1 MSDISKPNSLNQ
13 LISNID
19 TDWKNIIDN
28 IYHNNI
34 SQLHKINDLL
44 YNNQEIYPP
53 KNLIFNSFNKFNF
66 KDTKVVILGQDPY
79 HQKYQA
85 MGLSFSIN
93 KGIKNPPSLK
103 NIIKE
108 IKSNY
113 TNSNIE
119 DYKGDLTYLSEQ
131 GVLLLNSS
139 LTVLNSKPGCHIK
152 NWEDFTDN
160 IIKYISDNLH
170 NIVFILWGNYAKSK
184 KKFIDLQKHHILES
198 VHPSPL
204 SASRGFFGCNHFL
217 LCNEYLKNNNI
228 TCIKW

>member
-1 MSDISKPNSLNQ
+1 MTNLNIPKLLNQ

-28 IYHNNI
+28 IYQNNM

-44 YNNQEIYPP
+44 NSNQTLYPP

-79 HQKYQA
+79 HQKDQA
-85 MGLSFSIN
+85 MGLAFSIN

-108 IKSNY
+108 IKNNY
-113 TNSNIE
+113 ITSNIE
-119 DYKGDLTYLSEQ
+119 DYEGDLTYLSDQ

-139 LTVLNSKPGCHIK
+139 LTVLDSKPGCHMK
-152 NWEDFTDN
+152 NWENFTNN
-160 IIKYISDNLH
+160 IIKYISNNH
-170 NIVFILWGNYAKSK
+170 QNIVFILWGNYAKSK
-184 KKFIDLQKHHILES
+184 KKIIDLKKHHILES

-204 SASRGFFGCNHFL
+204 SASKGFFGCNHFL
-217 LCNEYLKNNNI
+217 LCNEYLKKHDI
-228 TCIKW
+228 TIIKW